1 MKKIVSLLILITLMF
16 SCKQNKNFSSD
27 SEKESIKYVL
37 EKFPMIDK
45 NLTLVRKID
54 LDSLSITLLRNPNK
68 KVYDEIL
75 VFGKKNKFY
84 ALPFFSNMNADYWNF
99 QNDHQPSLFPK
110 TNSTF
115 EKEFSNLITTLK
127 LTGSEFD
134 LLIYELMFSTLHAEN
149 KLNDKL
155 IIIKNKTYM
164 TQRVDKYKVENTDSC
179 NKRTKIIYDEL
190 SKDYNSKESII
201 KFQYYLDQ
209 KNGRIYKIE
218 NEGKKENELKIV
230 IKTYR
235 IDCYMYPFTY

>member
-201 KFQYYLDQ
+201 K
-209 KNGRIYKIE
+209 IPKI
-218 NEGKKENELKIV
+218 N
-230 IKTYR
+230 
-235 IDCYMYPFTY
+235 